1 MLVFRSFRVPKFFYN
16 SIIAIGNF
24 DGFHK
29 GHQEVVKKAK
39 KISKNN
45 KTKVGVLTFEPHPK
59 TYFNKKF
66 DNFRLTPFREKYKV
80 LKDAKVDFMINI
92 RFDKKFLETT
102 AIDFIEEKL
111 VKDLKVLAVVTGFD
125 FVFGNN
131 KVGNVDY
138 MRKYADRTKN
148 FKYYE
153 VPEVK
158 NENNLQISSSNIR
171 QFLRDGKIEY
181 ANKLLTRKWTISGKV
196 LEGDK
201 KAREIGFKTAN
212 LKINNFCNIKN
223 GVYLVSIKFGRNQN
237 RNYFGIANFGTKP
250 TFNNN
255 NTLLEVHIFNFNRE
269 IYNKRIYVSFFKFIR
284 AEKKFETVEKL
295 KDQIIKDINQVKNDK
310 LFKNN

>member
-1 MLVFRSFRVPKFFYN
+1 MLVFRSFRVPKVFYN

-255 NTLLEVHIFNFNRE
+255 NTLLEVHIFNFNSE

>member
-1 MLVFRSFRVPKFFYN
+1 MLVFRSFRVPKVFYN

-138 MRKYADRTKN
+138 MRKYAHRTKN

-255 NTLLEVHIFNFNRE
+255 NTLLEVHIFNFNSE

>member
-1 MLVFRSFRVPKFFYN
+1 MLVFRSFRVPKVFYN

-158 NENNLQISSSNIR
+158 NENN
-171 QFLRDGKIEY
+171 
-181 ANKLLTRKWTISGKV
+181 
-196 LEGDK
+196 
-201 KAREIGFKTAN
+201 
-212 LKINNFCNIKN
+212 
-223 GVYLVSIKFGRNQN
+223 
-237 RNYFGIANFGTKP
+237 
-250 TFNNN
+250 
-255 NTLLEVHIFNFNRE
+255 
-269 IYNKRIYVSFFKFIR
+269 
-284 AEKKFETVEKL
+284 
-295 KDQIIKDINQVKNDK
+295 
-310 LFKNN
+310 

>member
-1 MLVFRSFRVPKFFYN
+1 MLVFRSFRVPKVFYN

-138 MRKYADRTKN
+138 IRKYADRTKN

-255 NTLLEVHIFNFNRE
+255 NTLLEVHIFNFNSE